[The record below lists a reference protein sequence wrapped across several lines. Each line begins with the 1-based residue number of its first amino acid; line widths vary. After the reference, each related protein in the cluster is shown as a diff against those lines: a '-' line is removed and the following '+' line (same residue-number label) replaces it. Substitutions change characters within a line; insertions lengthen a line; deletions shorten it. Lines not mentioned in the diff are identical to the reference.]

1 MPEEEGRLGQCMVC
15 NSQQAKACS
24 RCRAVAY
31 CSQAHQASDWSR
43 HKSNCHPVV
52 VAELKGRGRGLV
64 ATRQIQKGELVLAEQ
79 PAVVVQ
85 DGGDLAATGEKVK
98 KQVSSLS
105 PSLSAQFYRLTRKP
119 GVEELAVQLKQAAGT
134 DPEKRLIADKVSAN
148 ARETAIFLN
157 NDIGADEDTKCL
169 YLSLA
174 LTNHSCAPNCAWTCV
189 VEPPNTKKM
198 ELRAI
203 RNISPDEEVTVSYT
217 MVECR
222 FSSTLERQKRLN
234 EGWAF
239 PCNCTICTT
248 GEEEN
253 ARETVRGLQEEMR
266 SLCDT
271 HPDQIDWRSLWQL
284 QNKVVELVESLS
296 CAPILLLRELHSL
309 ANLAQLAREKEGVER
324 AVEDWRNIVG
334 AIGVPRAKR
343 ELEEAVGKYKEWSAN
358 LRQGSGEKAPHQ
370 KEVETFLWLM

>member
-1 MPEEEGRLGQCMVC
+1 MPEEEGRIGQCMVC

-24 RCRAVAY
+24 RCKAVAY
-31 CSQAHQASDWSR
+31 CTQAHQASDWSR

-64 ATRQIQKGELVLAEQ
+64 ATRQIKKGELVLAEQ

-85 DGGDLAATGEKVK
+85 DGGDLAATGERVK

-105 PSLSAQFYRLTRKP
+105 PSLSSQFYQLTRKP
-119 GVEELAVQLKQAAGT
+119 GVEELAAQLSQAAGR

-174 LTNHSCAPNCAWTCV
+174 LTNHSCAPNCAWTCAL
-189 VEPPNTKKM
+189 EPPNTKKM

-203 RNISPDEEVTVSYT
+203 RNIKPKEEVTVSYT

-222 FSSTLERQKRLN
+222 FSCTSERQSRLK

-239 PCNCTICTT
+239 ACNCTICST
-248 GEEEN
+248 GEEEM
-253 ARETVRGLQEEMR
+253 QER
-266 SLCDT
+266 
-271 HPDQIDWRSLWQL
+271 QF
-284 QNKVVELVESLS
+284 
-296 CAPILLLRELHSL
+296 
-309 ANLAQLAREKEGVER
+309 EGC
-324 AVEDWRNIVG
+324 
-334 AIGVPRAKR
+334 KR
-343 ELEEAVGKYKEWSAN
+343 
-358 LRQGSGEKAPHQ
+358 R
-370 KEVETFLWLM
+370 